1 VALVSAA
8 TLGVVL
14 GRRPKGAPGFGRL
27 ARTLAGIGLT
37 CVAGGMAVLTIS
49 LWPHIWAVQN
59 ALFDFDQSPGP
70 EIGVSLSEVA
80 RHPDAMWGQTV
91 TISTGVDQVLNPHAM
106 ILGNDKPIVGDKI
119 LVVGTSELDDLV
131 LLPQESDVTLDEG
144 DVLQVR
150 RR

>member
-1 VALVSAA
+1 
-8 TLGVVL
+8 
-14 GRRPKGAPGFGRL
+14 
-27 ARTLAGIGLT
+27 
-37 CVAGGMAVLTIS
+37 M
-49 LWPHIWAVQN
+49 
-59 ALFDFDQSPGP
+59 
-70 EIGVSLSEVA
+70 SLSEVA

-119 LVVGTSELDDLV
+119 LVVGASELDDLV
-131 LLPQESDVTLDEG
+131 LLPQEPDVTLDEG